1 MLAAWWP
8 QRQQEAKERL
18 NCVVFDCRG
27 LSSSHSAACPALH
40 TLVILVLGQWR
51 IIQPQSVIQYITDR
65 SLLQKQANKL
75 HKQTG
80 RPIKFRR
87 PASCSR
93 SSTVL
98 IDSLLVGATME
109 RDQRHNITV
118 QEQKTSLTSAK
129 DWCLCSSSQRDPL
142 TISS

>member
-8 QRQQEAKERL
+8 QQHEEEKL
-18 NCVVFDCRG
+18 NYVVFDCRG
-27 LSSSHSAACPALH
+27 LSSSHSAVCPALH

-51 IIQPQSVIQYITDR
+51 IIPPQSEIQYITDQF
-65 SLLQKQANKL
+65 LLQKQANKL

-80 RPIKFRR
+80 RPMKFKRTV
-87 PASCSR
+87 SCSR

-109 RDQRHNITV
+109 RDQRHSITV
-118 QEQKTSLTSAK
+118 QEKKTSLTSAK
-129 DWCLCSSSQRDPL
+129 DWCLGSSSHHDPL
-142 TISS
+142 TISSWR